1 MQFSSSKRAMKI
13 LSVLTVWNEG
23 DLESLSFLPS
33 VPPTSPCNLYH
44 SCVNAVKKSH
54 SSQLDLCLVYQ
65 PISSAFTSDGFQWNS
80 TFCKFATQLGRSNS
94 IFTHKYTEDRGAE
107 LRWSAEKYMF
117 WEERFYLNHL
127 SEFKARLKLH
137 LCLKHLL
144 IPKQHL
150 TLIPKHLGWESCI
163 MFCHLAQF
171 VYCVVVVG
179 GPG

>member
-1 MQFSSSKRAMKI
+1 
-13 LSVLTVWNEG
+13 
-23 DLESLSFLPS
+23 
-33 VPPTSPCNLYH
+33 
-44 SCVNAVKKSH
+44 
-54 SSQLDLCLVYQ
+54 
-65 PISSAFTSDGFQWNS
+65 
-80 TFCKFATQLGRSNS
+80 
-94 IFTHKYTEDRGAE
+94 
-107 LRWSAEKYMF
+107 MF

-137 LCLKHLL
+137 LCLRHLL

-179 GPG
+179 GPGQARMVGTIRFFCVFFTNSAQLYCCAHLEKGRGLPSWFDFFGIWKTQSLWKYWECFWMCLVCEPLRNANLL